1 MEATTMGIADRRNG
15 LVPSRSPR
23 IRFIPGQFVR
33 SRAAGF
39 LLMFLISPAFGTED
53 VAPQQ
58 GRPGVLRFGDLCFQ
72 GELFIG
78 PKVACEDRSADSEK
92 IAGFESTFKMN
103 LENGSPGAKADWE
116 AWQTTAGIASFD
128 AREKAWEA
136 ELEKQAAQHADL
148 SAPFITPL
156 CLPTYLP
163 EKNKNLERECK
174 HDRISFQ
181 RSYWL
186 ALQGDHKAQRF
197 VASCFGLPSDTVNG
211 IWACHG
217 VVRPDEVMQC
227 AWLLVAMSSAHP
239 ESAKA
244 ADEYGWLYECDRK
257 PGYKRQATLGTASEL
272 FLRIYHRPLPL
283 AR

>member
-1 MEATTMGIADRRNG
+1 MEATTMGIADRRKG
-15 LVPSRSPR
+15 LVPFRSPW
-23 IRFIPGQFVR
+23 IRFITGQSVR
-33 SRAAGF
+33 SRSAAF
-39 LLMFLISPAFGTED
+39 LLLMFLISPASGTED
-53 VAPQQ
+53 IAQQQ
-58 GRPGVLRFGDLCFQ
+58 GRPGVFRFGDLCVQ
-72 GELFIG
+72 GDMFA
-78 PKVACEDRSADSEK
+78 KVACEDRTANAEK
-92 IAGFESTFKMN
+92 IAGSESALKKN
-103 LENGSPGAKADWE
+103 LEDGSPGAKADWE
-116 AWQTTAGIASFD
+116 AWQATAGIPSFD

-136 ELEKQAAQHADL
+136 EFEKQAAQHADV
-148 SAPFITPL
+148 SAPFITTL

-197 VASCFGLPSDTVNG
+197 VAGCFGMPPGTVNG

-227 AWLLVAMSSAHP
+227 AWLFVAMSSGHT

-244 ADEYGWLYECDRK
+244 ADEYGWLYECDKK
-257 PGYKRQATLGTASEL
+257 PGYVRQATLGTAPEL
-272 FLRIYHRPLPL
+272 FERIYHRPLPL